1 MKRDDFFTRQAEL
14 GVGLTF
20 DDATLLTGYSGV
32 HPRDVVLETCFSRRI
47 QLKIPIISA
56 AMDRVTEHRMAIALA
71 SLGGIGVIHRNMDPE
86 QQARE
91 VERVKFYLNGRID
104 RPISVKAH
112 ETIGEIQR
120 RRDDKGWPFQS
131 FPVLDENSQLQGV
144 LTGNDFRHCDDLS
157 QKAGEIMTREV
168 VTGPPETTVKEAYA
182 ILQRE
187 KRGVLPLIDENRCLT
202 GMYVFSD
209 LKRILTESS
218 STYNMDERGNLR
230 VAAAIGTGEDA
241 VKRARSLAKAGV
253 DALVIDTAHADTAD
267 IIKTIEHLRSLSD
280 LRSVDLVVGNVSHPA
295 SVKRLAQAAGR
306 GVDAIK
312 VGQGPGSICTT
323 RVVAGTGRSQL
334 TAIWD
339 CAREAARCELPVVAD
354 GGIHYSGDVT
364 KALAAGASCVMVGGM
379 LAGTEES
386 PGEKVLYQG
395 TQMKE
400 YRGMGSVAAMENSS
414 QAAQRYLQDSVSGKL
429 VPEGIEALVPYR
441 GLVSDVIFQC
451 LGGLRSGMGAVGAA
465 TIEELQR
472 VAEFER
478 NTSVGT
484 RESHPHDVLM
494 SKDAPNYQ
502 RSF

>member
-1 MKRDDFFTRQAEL
+1 MRKDDFFAHQAEL
-14 GVGLTF
+14 GLGLTF
-20 DDATLLTGYSGV
+20 DDVTLLTGHSNV
-32 HPRDVVLETCFSRRI
+32 HPRDVVLETPFSRNI
-47 QLKIPIISA
+47 TLKIPLVSA
-56 AMDRVTEHRMAIALA
+56 AMDRVTEHKMAIVMA

-112 ETIGEIQR
+112 ETIGEIQQ

-131 FPVLDENSQLQGV
+131 FPVLDENGQLQGV
-144 LTGNDFRHCDDLS
+144 LTGNDFRHCDDSS
-157 QKAGEIMTREV
+157 QKAGEVMTREV
-168 VTGPPETTVKEAYA
+168 VTGPPKTTVKEAYT

-187 KRGVLPLIDENRCLT
+187 KRGVLPLIDENRHLT

-241 VKRARSLAKAGV
+241 VERARVLAKAGV
-253 DALVIDTAHADTAD
+253 DALVIDTAHADTFD
-267 IIKTIEHLRSLSD
+267 VIMTIEHLRAISALETI
-280 LRSVDLVVGNVSHPA
+280 DLVVGNVSSRE
-295 SVKRLAQAAGR
+295 SVRRLAQVAER
-306 GVDAIK
+306 GIDAIK
-312 VGQGPGSICTT
+312 IGQGPGSICTT
-323 RVVAGTGRSQL
+323 RVVSGTGRAQL

-339 CAREAARCELPVVAD
+339 CVQEATRHGLPVIAD
-354 GGIHYSGDVT
+354 GGIHYSGDIT
-364 KALAAGASCVMVGGM
+364 KALAAGASCVMLGSMV
-379 LAGTEES
+379 AGTEES

-395 TQMKE
+395 VQMKE
-400 YRGMGSVAAMENSS
+400 YRGMGSVAAMESSS
-414 QAAQRYLQDSVSGKL
+414 QATQRYRQDGALGKL

-441 GLVSDVIFQC
+441 GLVSDVILQC
-451 LGGLRSGMGAVGAA
+451 LGGLRSGMGSAGAA
-465 TIEELQR
+465 TIKELQQK
-472 VAEFER
+472 AEFEL
-478 NTSVGT
+478 NTSAGT
-484 RESHPHDVLM
+484 RESHPHNVLM